1 MKAGDYA
8 MEAMRDTVDLKSP
21 DGFWRGDNGCDLLFL
36 SMAAPGLKVANNI
49 HFKLNRPFEGGIQ
62 RLNLFSYLPRV

>member
-1 MKAGDYA
+1 MKVGHYA
-8 MEAMRDTVDLKSP
+8 METMRDTVGLKSP

-36 SMAAPGLKVANNI
+36 SMAAPGLKVANI
-49 HFKLNRPFEGGIQ
+49 HIKLNRLFEGGIQ